1 LARPYESDRIQVQG
15 LVVQSYVAAYSHH
28 AAARSLGDWLS
39 SEGVPAV
46 TGIDTRTLTRKLRE
60 VGTMR
65 GWILPEEMDV
75 ERAKRAAK
83 AIEMRD
89 EVFRSVAPSAPIRHA
104 GGELEILLVDVG
116 AKDNIVRS
124 LVERG

>member
-28 AAARSLGDWLS
+28 AATRSLGNWLA

-60 VGTMR
+60 VGTMK
-65 GWILPEEMDV
+65 GWLLPEEMDL
-75 ERAKRAAK
+75 ERAKRTAHS
-83 AIEMRD
+83 IDMRE
-89 EVFRSVAPSAPIRHA
+89 EVFRAVAPKEPIRHE
-104 GGELEILLVDVG
+104 GGE
-116 AKDNIVRS
+116 
-124 LVERG
+124 